1 MFPAPRRGSARPSR
15 HGLWAAALATALL
28 LGLLLSGT
36 LLSGTALGADPS
48 PILIDPLDPRSG
60 ENAGAIG
67 SPFLAALAV
76 VGLGALACG
85 ATVLFV
91 RFMRPR

>member
-1 MFPAPRRGSARPSR
+1 MYPAPHTASSRTSR
-15 HGLWAAALATALL
+15 HGRWVAALTMALL
-28 LGLLLSGT
+28 LGLVLC
-36 LLSGTALGADPS
+36 GTALGADPS

-76 VGLGALACG
+76 VGLGAISCA
-85 ATVLFV
+85 ATIVFIRFV
-91 RFMRPR
+91 RPR

>member
-1 MFPAPRRGSARPSR
+1 M
-15 HGLWAAALATALL
+15 ALL
-28 LGLLLSGT
+28 LGIVLC
-36 LLSGTALGADPS
+36 GTALGAEPS
-48 PILIDPLDPRSG
+48 PLLIDPLDPRSG
-60 ENAGAIG
+60 ESAGAIG

-91 RFMRPR
+91 RFIRPK

>member
-1 MFPAPRRGSARPSR
+1 M
-15 HGLWAAALATALL
+15 ALL
-28 LGLLLSGT
+28 LGIVLC
-36 LLSGTALGADPS
+36 GTALGAEPS
-48 PILIDPLDPRSG
+48 PLLIDPLDPRSG
-60 ENAGAIG
+60 ESAGAIG

-91 RFMRPR
+91 RFIRPR